1 MSTRILK
8 TQKSGFFSKFFNT
21 STAVISL
28 SFLSLMILIILLA
41 PIYEHLRAAD
51 STRVDLFNRFLGP
64 SGTYIL
70 GTDELGR
77 DLMLRLLNGGK
88 VSLSIGLIASIIAG
102 SIGTVLGLTSGYF
115 GGKIDS
121 IIMRFADTIIS
132 LPLLPLLIVFTAID
146 LSKLGIPQ
154 TYIDMPFFSTFKI
167 IIIISIVGWP
177 TIARLVRASTLA
189 VREDDFI
196 QVALAQGYG
205 PMRIMLKHI
214 LPNVT
219 SPIIVATTL
228 SIGNIILFESVLSF
242 LGLGIQPPVASWG
255 NMLTGA
261 QELIYE
267 DPKLAIWPGTLIFLT
282 VIAFNFL
289 GDSLQRAFRTRSIQI
304 IE

>member
-8 TQKSGFFSKFFNT
+8 TQKSAFFSKFFNT
-21 STAVISL
+21 PTAVISL
-28 SFLSLMILIILLA
+28 SFLLLMILIILLG
-41 PIYEHLRAAD
+41 PIYEYLRAAD
-51 STRVDLFNRFLGP
+51 STRVDLFNRFSGP
-64 SGTYIL
+64 TGTYIL

-77 DLMLRLLNGGK
+77 DLMLRLLNGGE

-132 LPLLPLLIVFTAID
+132 LPLLPLLIVLTAID

-167 IIIISIVGWP
+167 IIIISLVGWP
-177 TIARLVRASTLA
+177 TIARLVRASTLI

-205 PMRIMLKHI
+205 PIRIMFKHV

-228 SIGNIILFESVLSF
+228 GIGNIILFESVLSF

-304 IE
+304 IN

>member
-8 TQKSGFFSKFFNT
+8 TQKSAFFSKFFNT
-21 STAVISL
+21 PTAVISL

-51 STRVDLFNRFLGP
+51 STRVDLFNRFSGP
-64 SGTYIL
+64 TGTYIL

-77 DLMLRLLNGGK
+77 DLMLRLLNGGE

-132 LPLLPLLIVFTAID
+132 LPLLPLLIVLTAID

-167 IIIISIVGWP
+167 IIIISLVGWP
-177 TIARLVRASTLA
+177 TIARLVRASTLI

-205 PMRIMLKHI
+205 PIRIMFKHV

-304 IE
+304 IN

>member
-1 MSTRILK
+1 MSTRIFK
-8 TQKSGFFSKFFNT
+8 TQKSAFFSKFFNT
-21 STAVISL
+21 PTAVISL

-51 STRVDLFNRFLGP
+51 ATRVDLFNRFSGP
-64 SGTYIL
+64 TGTYIL

-77 DLMLRLLNGGK
+77 DLMLRLLNGGE

-132 LPLLPLLIVFTAID
+132 LPLLPLLIVLTAID

-167 IIIISIVGWP
+167 IIIISLVGWP
-177 TIARLVRASTLA
+177 TIARLVRASTLT

-205 PMRIMLKHI
+205 PIRIMFKHV

-228 SIGNIILFESVLSF
+228 GIGNIILFESVLSF

-304 IE
+304 IN

>member
-8 TQKSGFFSKFFNT
+8 TQKSGFLSRFFNT
-21 STAVISL
+21 STTVISL

-177 TIARLVRASTLA
+177 TIARLVRAATLTA
-189 VREDDFI
+189 REEDFI

-205 PMRIMLKHI
+205 PARIIFRHI

-228 SIGNIILFESVLSF
+228 AIGNIILFESVLSF
-242 LGLGIQPPVASWG
+242 LGLGVQPPIASWG

-304 IE
+304 IG

>member
-8 TQKSGFFSKFFNT
+8 TQKSGFFSRFFNT
-21 STAVISL
+21 PTAVISL

-51 STRVDLFNRFLGP
+51 ATRVDLFNRFSGP
-64 SGTYIL
+64 TGTYIL

-77 DLMLRLLNGGK
+77 DLMLRLLNGGE

-132 LPLLPLLIVFTAID
+132 LPLLPLLIVLTAID

-167 IIIISIVGWP
+167 IIIISLVGWP
-177 TIARLVRASTLA
+177 TIARLVRASTLI

-205 PMRIMLKHI
+205 PMRIMFKHV

-228 SIGNIILFESVLSF
+228 GIGNIILFESVLSF

-304 IE
+304 IN

>member
-1 MSTRILK
+1 MNTRILK
-8 TQKSGFFSKFFNT
+8 TQKGAFFSRFFNT
-21 STAVISL
+21 PTAVISL

-41 PIYEHLRAAD
+41 PMYEHLREAD
-51 STRVDLFNRFLGP
+51 STQVDLFNRFLGP

-77 DLMLRLLNGGK
+77 DLMLRLLNGGQ

-205 PMRIMLKHI
+205 PMRIMFKHI

-261 QELIYE
+261 QDLIYE

>member
-1 MSTRILK
+1 MITRIFK
-8 TQKSGFFSKFFNT
+8 TQKSAFFSRFFNT

-28 SFLSLMILIILLA
+28 SFLLLMVLIILFA
-41 PIYEHLRAAD
+41 PIYELLRAAD
-51 STRVDLFNRFLGP
+51 PNRVDLFNRFLGP
-64 SGTYIL
+64 SRTYIL

-88 VSLSIGLIASIIAG
+88 VSLSIGLIASVIAG

-121 IIMRFADTIIS
+121 IIMRFADIIIS
-132 LPLLPLLIVFTAID
+132 LPLLPLLIVLTAID

-177 TIARLVRASTLA
+177 TIARLVRAATLTA
-189 VREDDFI
+189 REEDFI

-205 PMRIMLKHI
+205 PTRIIFRHI

-228 SIGNIILFESVLSF
+228 AIGNIILFESVLSF
-242 LGLGIQPPVASWG
+242 LGLGVQPPIASWG

-304 IE
+304 IG